1 MLPSPLEAAWEHHHQ
16 LHQLQG
22 RLLGAGSSE
31 QSIPSAT
38 ASSAANASSSAA
50 GRRLLPSPG
59 PKKVNKRERCKVCT
73 EHILELDMR
82 AKGAW
87 LSQFFEQPK
96 KVRFFTNAQSRLA
109 SVVLDGVLGSQESSC
124 RKEWKRKVSHID
136 GSLMLSR
143 QINYFVMP

>member
-59 PKKVNKRERCKVCT
+59 PKKVKKGSVVEFV
-73 EHILELDMR
+73 HILVSDMR
-82 AKGAW
+82 AKGAQA
-87 LSQFFEQPK
+87 LSIF
-96 KVRFFTNAQSRLA
+96 
-109 SVVLDGVLGSQESSC
+109 
-124 RKEWKRKVSHID
+124 
-136 GSLMLSR
+136 
-143 QINYFVMP
+143 